1 MTMQMG
7 LQDKYTPETKE
18 AWIKMCKIITQAMIS
33 DNYLKSSTYDEEV
46 ENGEENDELDD
57 EKIQLVQE
65 SW

>member
-1 MTMQMG
+1 
-7 LQDKYTPETKE
+7 
-18 AWIKMCKIITQAMIS
+18 MIS

-46 ENGEENDELDD
+46 ENDEENDELDD

>member
-1 MTMQMG
+1 
-7 LQDKYTPETKE
+7 
-18 AWIKMCKIITQAMIS
+18 MCKIITQAMIS

-46 ENGEENDELDD
+46 ENDEENDELDD